1 MLELIQKLPILIAP
15 VILMLFTMITAYV
28 LKFNIKRSGLGFDYI
43 VFSVLVLV
51 CLYMGGVI

>member
-15 VILMLFTMITAYV
+15 VILMLFSMITAYV

>member
-15 VILMLFTMITAYV
+15 VILMMFTMITAYV

-51 CLYMGGVI
+51 CLYVGGVI